1 MNNQRADEIM
11 REHESKSKGC
21 SRIHVENNGFVLLDS
36 RVMSTTLAFEELA
49 TCDIQE
55 KNDRET

>member
-1 MNNQRADEIM
+1 M